1 MIYNLIE
8 LTKIFMNINVYIF
21 FSEELTE
28 DKDLKNII
36 FLSKDLI
43 KLSNLCE
50 KKQKAVALKWHKFV
64 ISTFTCFYLCFW
76 FILINMFMMLRNEKL
91 FLIFF
96 VL

>member
-1 MIYNLIE
+1 MFAYTNLVLEIIK
-8 LTKIFMNINVYIF
+8 LLNHSTKICMNINLYIYIF

-50 KKQKAVALKWHKFV
+50 KKQKAIALK
-64 ISTFTCFYLCFW
+64 
-76 FILINMFMMLRNEKL
+76 
-91 FLIFF
+91 
-96 VL
+96 